1 MTNANYQAIINT
13 VSSFPPLPST
23 ATKVLQVTSNPESS
37 AHNLMEAILPDPAMC
52 IAILKV
58 ANSAFYGHPK
68 EVDSLETAVM
78 ILGFNEIQSIVLGK
92 AVFDSFKNI
101 SNKHQEI
108 DQFWRHSLTCGL
120 AAKIIAEKFALSPGT
135 YFIAGLIHDLGK
147 LALLLTFPKEY
158 APDIWFANQNFHQ
171 ISNVETEKFTINHSQ
186 VAARLFKRWFFPPPL
201 IASTKHHHTPELAT
215 HHHKL
220 PLIVQLADFFSYLI
234 ENDSLLEQNPIND
247 IQNTVLPNFQDL
259 WAQNKMDWHDTMLDE
274 LFSQL
279 QVDIN
284 NNSSLLTILS
294 T

>member
-23 ATKVLQVTSNPESS
+23 ATKVLQVTGDPESS

-68 EVDSLETAVM
+68 EVGSLETAVM

-120 AAKIIAEKFALSPGT
+120 AAKIIAERFSLSPGT
-135 YFIAGLIHDLGK
+135 FFIAGLIHDLGK

-158 APDIWFANQNFHQ
+158 TADTWFVNQNFHK
-171 ISNVETEKFTINHSQ
+171 ITKAETEKFTINHSQ
-186 VAARLFKRWFFPPPL
+186 VAARLLKRWFFPPSL
-201 IASTKHHHTPELAT
+201 ISSTEHHHTPELAT
-215 HHHKL
+215 EHHKL

-234 ENDSLLEQNPIND
+234 ENESLLEQNPIND
-247 IQNTVLPNFQDL
+247 IQNSALPNIQQL
-259 WAQNKMDWHDTMLDE
+259 WAQNKMAWQDTMLEE

-279 QVDIN
+279 QLDIN
-284 NNSSLLTILS
+284 NNSGLMAILS